1 MGLCRTRFPRRTAQ
15 AFAVYE
21 SYMKVIVENCEI
33 PFPFDEYCRLIISV
47 LPKADT
53 FGIDEIRFVNIFSHR
68 KSDKA
73 SVACYLE
80 RENGKQSN
88 IEINTVNLIKDK
100 IPAYLFKRHQEI
112 AALFLSEIIAHEV
125 GHHAHRFKRHGVKK
139 NKAEK
144 FAEMYARAGYYSYL
158 SDRKRKILSAYKM
171 ASCNILLYDK
181 KDRQLFSESRREL
194 VDWIENN
201 PNGIKFP

>member
-1 MGLCRTRFPRRTAQ
+1 
-15 AFAVYE
+15 
-21 SYMKVIVENCEI
+21 MKVTIENCEI
-33 PFPFDEYCRLIISV
+33 SFPFDEYCRSIISV
-47 LPKADT
+47 LPKADMV
-53 FGIDEIRFVNIFSHR
+53 GIDEIRFVNTFSNQ

-80 RENGKQSN
+80 GKNGKQSN
-88 IEINTVNLIKDK
+88 IEINTLNLIRDK
-100 IPAYLFKRHQEI
+100 IPEYIFKRHQEI

-139 NKAEK
+139 NQAER

-158 SDRKRKILSAYKM
+158 SDRKRKIFLAYKM
-171 ASCNILLYDK
+171 ASNNILLYSK

-194 VDWIENN
+194 EDWIVNN